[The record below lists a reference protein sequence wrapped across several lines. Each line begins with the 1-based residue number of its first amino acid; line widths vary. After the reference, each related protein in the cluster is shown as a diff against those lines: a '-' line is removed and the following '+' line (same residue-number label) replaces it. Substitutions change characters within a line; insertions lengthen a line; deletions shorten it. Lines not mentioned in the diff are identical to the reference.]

1 MNYVDDIRLE
11 QFLQMKKE
19 IRGSEQYL
27 IVGIDAAKEKHK
39 AFFGTAQGKTL
50 VKILVFDNTIEG
62 FEKLDAYVERAKV
75 QYSLSKVVFGIE
87 PTANYHKPLA
97 EHLVKCGRMVV
108 LVGGAAVKNNRQ
120 LLNGRWDKNDDKD
133 SANVAD
139 LIAQGKCLFYEYPIM
154 TLRNV
159 RILNALKRRLT
170 KREHGISI
178 CIRNNIIAQ
187 YFPELDKHYGP
198 AETLAVVRGCLDP
211 SEIAGMEYD
220 EFCRTVVPGKM
231 TLAKERRVGAIWRVA
246 VNSVGCTMGE
256 AASYE
261 AQVMV
266 DSLKQI
272 RQTIKE
278 VDDKLEDVCLQFP
291 EYTYLLSIPGFGP
304 DVSAKVLGAIG
315 NPHRFMSGKQVLR
328 LAGLDLC
335 AKRSGKTSNSA
346 TPVISK
352 QGKADLRYGLYQ
364 AALSASTKNK
374 HFVPYFTNKLVGR
387 AKEKGIGTKMR
398 VKLAAKLLIIAWT
411 LMKKKEC
418 FDPKYLQQEN
428 QAARKAAA

>member
-1 MNYVDDIRLE
+1 
-11 QFLQMKKE
+11 
-19 IRGSEQYL
+19 
-27 IVGIDAAKEKHK
+27 
-39 AFFGTAQGKTL
+39 
-50 VKILVFDNTIEG
+50 
-62 FEKLDAYVERAKV
+62 
-75 QYSLSKVVFGIE
+75 
-87 PTANYHKPLA
+87 
-97 EHLVKCGRMVV
+97 
-108 LVGGAAVKNNRQ
+108 
-120 LLNGRWDKNDDKD
+120 
-133 SANVAD
+133 
-139 LIAQGKCLFYEYPIM
+139 M

-159 RILNALKRRLT
+159 RILVALKRRLT
-170 KREHGISI
+170 KREHGISA

-187 YFPELDKHYGP
+187 YFPELDKYYGP

-220 EFCRTVVPGKM
+220 DFCRAIVPGKM
-231 TLAKERRVGAIWRVA
+231 TLAKERRVGAIWRAA
-246 VNSVGCTMGE
+246 VDSVGCTMGE

-266 DSLKQI
+266 DSLKRI
-272 RQTIKE
+272 RQAIKAVE
-278 VDDKLEDVCLQFP
+278 DKLEEACLQFP

-315 NPHRFMSGKQVLR
+315 NPHRFTSGKQVLKM
-328 LAGLDLC
+328 AGLDLC
-335 AKRSGKTSNSA
+335 ANRSGKTSNSA

-364 AALSASTKNK
+364 AALNASLRDKD
-374 HFVPYFTNKLVGR
+374 FIAYFTNKLVGR

-411 LMKKKEC
+411 LMKKKMC
-418 FDPKYLQQEN
+418 FDPKYLKRED